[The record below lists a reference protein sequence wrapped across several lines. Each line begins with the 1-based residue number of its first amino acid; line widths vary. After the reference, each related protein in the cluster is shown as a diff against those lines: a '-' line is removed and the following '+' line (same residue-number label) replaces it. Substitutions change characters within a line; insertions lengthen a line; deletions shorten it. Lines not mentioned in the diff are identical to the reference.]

1 MSKVLKQTLVLGALV
16 AGAFGVATLLN
27 GRRRKRKVRRPET
40 ADELEQLEGIE
51 VEVGPSA

>member
-27 GRRRKRKVRRPET
+27 GRRRKRKVRRLE
-40 ADELEQLEGIE
+40 AAEELEQLEGLE
-51 VEVGPSA
+51 VEAEPVL

>member
-27 GRRRKRKVRRPET
+27 GRRRRRKVRRSP
-40 ADELEQLEGIE
+40 ELEGVEQLDL
-51 VEVGPSA
+51 VDAPSESEP

>member
-27 GRRRKRKVRRPET
+27 GRRRKRKTRRSP
-40 ADELEQLEGIE
+40 ELEDLEPLDL
-51 VEVGPSA
+51 VEAPPEPEP

>member
-27 GRRRKRKVRRPET
+27 GRRRKRKTRRSPELE
-40 ADELEQLEGIE
+40 DLEQLDL
-51 VEVGPSA
+51 VEAPSEPEP